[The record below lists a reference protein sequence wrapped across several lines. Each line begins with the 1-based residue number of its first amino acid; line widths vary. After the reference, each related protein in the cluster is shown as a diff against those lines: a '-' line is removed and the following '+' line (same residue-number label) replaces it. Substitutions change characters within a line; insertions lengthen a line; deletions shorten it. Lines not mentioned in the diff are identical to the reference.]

1 MTDKKIIVAVDGY
14 SSCGKS
20 SMARTLAKNIGY
32 IYVDTGA
39 MYRGVTLFALREG
52 LITPSGEILEAEL
65 ESRLS
70 SLSLTFDRQ
79 EGYEEPV
86 LHLNG
91 SCVEQDIRTMQV
103 ASHVSPIAALPF
115 VREFLTRQQQALGQA
130 KGIVMDGR
138 DIGTAVFP
146 EAEMKVFVTADP
158 RVRAERRLAEL
169 RSKGDNSISLEEVLK
184 NLQERDYIDTH
195 RPVAPLRQAEDAVV
209 LDNSHVSIAEQDLML
224 RFAFEAILAHL
235 RGGQRG

>member
-20 SMARTLAKNIGY
+20 SMARALAKNIGY

-52 LITPSGEILEAEL
+52 LITPAGEILEAEL

-70 SLSLTFDRQ
+70 SLSLTFATQ
-79 EGYEEPV
+79 EGYDVPV
-86 LHLNG
+86 LHLDG
-91 SCVEQDIRTMQV
+91 VCVEQDIRSMQV

-115 VREFLTRQQQALGQA
+115 VREFLTRQQQALGRA

-158 RVRAERRLAEL
+158 RVRAERRLRA
-169 RSKGDNSISLEEVLK
+169 KGNGEISLEDVLQ

-224 RFAFEAILAHL
+224 RFAFEAVLAHL
-235 RGGQRG
+235 RGSQRG

>member
-20 SMARTLAKNIGY
+20 SMARALAKNIGY

-52 LITPSGEILEAEL
+52 LITPAGVILEAEL

-70 SLSLTFDRQ
+70 SLSLTFATQ
-79 EGYEEPV
+79 KGYDVPV
-86 LHLNG
+86 LHL
-91 SCVEQDIRTMQV
+91 QV

-115 VREFLTRQQQALGQA
+115 VREFLTRQQQALGRA

-169 RSKGDNSISLEEVLK
+169 RAKGDGEISLEDVLQ

-224 RFAFEAILAHL
+224 RFAFEAVLAHL
-235 RGGQRG
+235 RGSQRG

>member
-1 MTDKKIIVAVDGY
+1 MKQIQIAIDGPASSGKSTVAKIIAKDLGY
-14 SSCGKS
+14 
-20 SMARTLAKNIGY
+20 TYL
-32 IYVDTGA
+32 DTGA

-52 LITPSGEILEAEL
+52 LITPAGEILEAEL

-70 SLSLTFDRQ
+70 SLSLTFATQ
-79 EGYEEPV
+79 EGYDVPV
-86 LHLNG
+86 LHLDG
-91 SCVEQDIRTMQV
+91 VCVEQGIRSMQV

-169 RSKGDNSISLEEVLK
+169 RAKGDGEISLEDVLQ

-224 RFAFEAILAHL
+224 RFAFEAVLAHL
-235 RGGQRG
+235 RGSQRG

>member
-20 SMARTLAKNIGY
+20 SMARALAKNIGY

-39 MYRGVTLFALREG
+39 MYRGVTFFALREG
-52 LITPSGEILEAEL
+52 LITPAGEILEAEL

-70 SLSLTFDRQ
+70 SLSLTFATQ
-79 EGYEEPV
+79 EGYDVPV
-86 LHLNG
+86 LHLDG
-91 SCVEQDIRTMQV
+91 VCVEQGIRSMQV

-130 KGIVMDGR
+130 KGIVMD
-138 DIGTAVFP
+138 
-146 EAEMKVFVTADP
+146 VFVTADP

-169 RSKGDNSISLEEVLK
+169 RAKGDGEISLEDVLQ

-224 RFAFEAILAHL
+224 RFAFEAVLAHL
-235 RGGQRG
+235 RGSQRG